1 MNLLLD
7 THAFIWFMEGDPA
20 LSDKSRQ
27 AITNIQNNCFI
38 SITSLWEIAIKFQ
51 LGTLKLASG
60 FSNIATFLEENDIE
74 ILPVSF
80 NHLQKL
86 LTLEYHHRDPFDRI
100 IISQALTEELTI
112 VSKDVNFPKYTGAL
126 LLW

>member
-7 THAFIWFMEGDPA
+7 THAFIWFMEGDSS
-20 LSDKSRQ
+20 LSGKSRE

-38 SITSLWEIAIKFQ
+38 SIASLWEIAIKFH
-51 LGTLKLASG
+51 LGSLKLTSD
-60 FSNIATFLEENDIE
+60 FSNIATFLEENQIE
-74 ILPVSF
+74 LLPVSF

-86 LTLEYHHRDPFDRI
+86 LTLEYYHRDPFDRI

-112 VSKDVNFPKYTGAL
+112 VSRDVNFPKYTSD